1 MATFVLRNAG
11 VAFDGVDVS
20 TLIREVSVETSAAE
34 VSFTAMG
41 AGGEQRSAG
50 IRDDKFT
57 FTAFSNF
64 SPAKLH
70 ATIAPKFVAAGTI
83 EVKVT
88 ASQSGTVGEANP
100 LFIGYCPLLTYNPV
114 SGAVGD
120 AAMTPLEMPVSG
132 TITFGTTGTLP

>member
-1 MATFVLRNAG
+1 MAKYVLRNAG

-20 TLIREVSVETSAAE
+20 TLIREVAVECAAAE

-57 FTAFSNF
+57 FTAYSDFA
-64 SPAKLH
+64 PAKLH
-70 ATIAPKFVAAGTI
+70 ATIASKFVAAGTI

-88 ASQSGTVGEANP
+88 PSQSGTVGEANP
-100 LFIGYCPLLTYNPV
+100 LFVGYVPLLTYSPV

-132 TITFGTTGTLP
+132 TITFATVGTLP